1 MDYLNSEGL
10 AYYDNKIKGHIDSV
24 IENSVLPMIP
34 KKGVV
39 SPTSEGWVSGSQV
52 YNAIGSGGGGG
63 TVTAEYPFPYVKVKK
78 CKKFASCCGGSLD
91 ILKSLD
97 ELYFHS
103 KDYNPLMKSS
113 IDSRYIIYA
122 KDYHYGGQTYEG
134 TVYAGT
140 ITEFSDEN
148 AFDLYLYY
156 PSYGHAYVYSYNG
169 ELNKTVTPFSKDM
182 LGATYTSEGEMEIY
196 NYYRIPNSWM
206 TYYNKI
212 EGYLIPEVYSLV
224 APVLRIDDK
233 IKYIESKAFYT
244 YKNNITLY
252 ISAVEPPVIQSDTF
266 YGFNAIHVPSGS
278 LDLYKSA
285 NNWSAYG
292 DYMIGDL

>member
-1 MDYLNSEGL
+1 MDYLDSNGL
-10 AYYDNKIKGHIDSV
+10 SYCDSQIKGHIDSV

-63 TVTAEYPFPYVKVKK
+63 TVTAEYPFPYVKIKK

-91 ILKSLD
+91 ISKSLD
-97 ELYFHS
+97 ELYFYS
-103 KDYNPLMKSS
+103 KNYKPLMKSN

-122 KDYHYGGQTYEG
+122 KDYNYGSQVSG
-134 TVYAGT
+134 TVYEGT
-140 ITEFSDEN
+140 ITEFNDEN
-148 AFDLYLYY
+148 AFYLYLYY
-156 PSYGHAYVYSYNG
+156 PLKGHAYVYSYRVTAG
-169 ELNKTVTPFSKDM
+169 KTVTPFSEKV
-182 LGATYTSEGEMEIY
+182 LGATYTSEGEMEIH
-196 NYYRIPNSWM
+196 NYYRILNTWM
-206 TYYNKI
+206 TYYNDEESI
-212 EGYLIPEVYSLV
+212 YLPKTYSLV

-233 IKYIESKAFYT
+233 IQYIESKAFYT

-292 DYMIGDL
+292 DFMIGDL

>member
-1 MDYLNSEGL
+1 MDYLDSNGL
-10 AYYDNKIKGHIDSV
+10 SYYDSKIKGHIDSV

-78 CKKFASCCGGSLD
+78 CKRFVAYSTYRNIDAVIYEIRTSDYTQDLQNIEVSNINGYVAFGSG
-91 ILKSLD
+91 S
-97 ELYFHS
+97 
-103 KDYNPLMKSS
+103 N
-113 IDSRYIIYA
+113 
-122 KDYHYGGQTYEG
+122 YG
-134 TVYAGT
+134 
-140 ITEFSDEN
+140 EFSDN
-148 AFDLYLYY
+148 SAFDASFSY
-156 PSYGHAYVYSYNG
+156 PNRYQIYSKPSNY
-169 ELNKTVTPFSKDM
+169 T
-182 LGATYTSEGEMEIY
+182 LGASYTSEGEMEIH
-196 NYYRIPNSWM
+196 NYYRIPNNWM
-206 TYYNKI
+206 TYYNRP
-212 EGYLIPEVYSLV
+212 EGVLSTETYSLV
-224 APVLRIDDK
+224 APVLHIDDK
-233 IKYIESKAFYT
+233 IKYIGSKALYT
-244 YKNNITLY
+244 YNNNITLY

-266 YGFNAIHVPSGS
+266 YGFTAIHVPSGS

>member
-1 MDYLNSEGL
+1 MDYLDSNGL
-10 AYYDNKIKGHIDSV
+10 SYYDSKIKGHIDSV
-24 IENSVLPMIP
+24 IENSVLPTIP

-63 TVTAEYPFPYVKVKK
+63 TVTAEFPFPYVKIKK

-97 ELYFHS
+97 ELYFYS
-103 KDYNPLMKSS
+103 KNYNPLMKSS

-122 KDYHYGGQTYEG
+122 KDYQSGGQSYEG
-134 TVYAGT
+134 KVYEGR

-156 PSYGHAYVYSYNG
+156 PSKGHAYVYSYRG
-169 ELNKTVTPFSKDM
+169 ELSKTVTPFSEKV
-182 LGATYTSEGEMEIY
+182 LGATYTSEGEMEIH

-206 TYYNKI
+206 TYYNNEESIYNPKT
-212 EGYLIPEVYSLV
+212 YSLV

-233 IKYIESKAFYT
+233 IKIIESKALYT
-244 YKNNITLY
+244 HKANITLY

-266 YGFNAIHVPSGS
+266 YGFTAIHVPSGS

-292 DYMIGDL
+292 DFMIGGL

>member
-1 MDYLNSEGL
+1 MDYLDSEGL
-10 AYYDNKIKGHIDSV
+10 TYYDSKIKRYTDDI
-24 IENSVLPMIP
+24 IETSVLPMIP

-39 SPTSEGWVSGSQV
+39 ALGNNGYVTGGQV

-91 ILKSLD
+91 ISKSLD

-122 KDYHYGGQTYEG
+122 KDYNYGNEMGQGEVYE
-134 TVYAGT
+134 GT

-156 PSYGHAYVYSYNG
+156 PSKGAAYVYSYRG
-169 ELNKTVTPFSKDM
+169 TLKDVTPFSEKV
-182 LGATYTSEGEMEIY
+182 LGATYTSEGEMEIH
-196 NYYRIPNSWM
+196 NYYRIPNNWM
-206 TYYNKI
+206 TFYYREQEDAYPSK
-212 EGYLIPEVYSLV
+212 VYSLV

-233 IKYIESKAFYT
+233 IQYIGSKALYT
-244 YKNNITLY
+244 HKANITLY

-266 YGFNAIHVPSGS
+266 YGFTAIHVPSGS

-292 DYMIGDL
+292 DFMIGDL